1 MIFKETQEEGFDLIS
16 FYNRLNNILYSYI
29 NDYVYN
35 EDIDIYYKMILNIIN
50 KFNYEYVTNQQDLY
64 NKYNKA
70 LHNMMYIYCMLK
82 TNYLKE
88 HNIDSYPYINF
99 NTSLTVF
106 YNQLKSLDKSYQ
118 RKTNSKYI

>member
-35 EDIDIYYKMILNIIN
+35 EEIDIYYKMILNIIN
-50 KFNYEYVTNQQDLY
+50 NFNYEYVANQQDLY

-118 RKTNSKYI
+118 RKKSTN

>member
-35 EDIDIYYKMILNIIN
+35 EDIDNYYKMILKIIN
-50 KFNYEYVTNQQDLY
+50 EFNNEYIINQQDLY

-70 LHNMMYIYCMLK
+70 LQRIIYIYSILK
-82 TNYLKE
+82 TNYFKE
-88 HNIDSYPYINF
+88 HNINQYTYINF
-99 NTSLTVF
+99 NTSLTTF
-106 YNQLKSLDKSYQ
+106 YNNLKSLDKSYI
-118 RKTNSKYI
+118 RKKSTN

>member
-50 KFNYEYVTNQQDLY
+50 NFNCEYVTSQQDLY

-106 YNQLKSLDKSYQ
+106 YNQLKSLDNSYKRKKS
-118 RKTNSKYI
+118 TN

>member
-35 EDIDIYYKMILNIIN
+35 EEIDIYYKMILNIIN

-64 NKYNKA
+64 NKYHKA
-70 LHNMMYIYCMLK
+70 LQK
-82 TNYLKE
+82 
-88 HNIDSYPYINF
+88 IN
-99 NTSLTVF
+99 
-106 YNQLKSLDKSYQ
+106 
-118 RKTNSKYI
+118 

>member
-1 MIFKETQEEGFDLIS
+1 MIFKETKEEGFDLIS

-50 KFNYEYVTNQQDLY
+50 NFNYEYVTSQQDLY

-70 LHNMMYIYCMLK
+70 LQKINYIYCMLK
-82 TNYLKE
+82 TNYLKK
-88 HNIDSYPYINF
+88 HNIDPYTYINM
-99 NTSLTVF
+99 NTSLTTF
-106 YNQLKSLDKSYQ
+106 YNKLKSLDKSYK
-118 RKTNSKYI
+118 RKKSTN

>member
-1 MIFKETQEEGFDLIS
+1 
-16 FYNRLNNILYSYI
+16 
-29 NDYVYN
+29 
-35 EDIDIYYKMILNIIN
+35 
-50 KFNYEYVTNQQDLY
+50 
-64 NKYNKA
+64 
-70 LHNMMYIYCMLK
+70 MMYIYCMLK

-118 RKTNSKYI
+118 RKTN

>member
-50 KFNYEYVTNQQDLY
+50 EFNYEYVTNQQDLY
-64 NKYNKA
+64 NKYNKT
-70 LHNMMYIYCMLK
+70 LQKINYIYCILK
-82 TNYLKE
+82 INYLKE
-88 HNIDSYPYINF
+88 HNIDPYTYINM

-118 RKTNSKYI
+118 RKKSTN

>member
-35 EDIDIYYKMILNIIN
+35 EEIDIYYKMILNIIN
-50 KFNYEYVTNQQDLY
+50 NFSYEYVTSQQDLY
-64 NKYNKA
+64 NKYHKA

-82 TNYLKE
+82 TNYLKK
-88 HNIDSYPYINF
+88 HNIDPYTYINM
-99 NTSLTVF
+99 NTSLTTF
-106 YNQLKSLDKSYQ
+106 YNKLKSLDKSYK
-118 RKTNSKYI
+118 RKKSTN

>member
-50 KFNYEYVTNQQDLY
+50 NFNYEYVTNQQDLY

-118 RKTNSKYI
+118 RKKSTN

>member
-50 KFNYEYVTNQQDLY
+50 NFNCEYVTSQQDLY

-106 YNQLKSLDKSYQ
+106 YNQIKSLDKSYQ
-118 RKTNSKYI
+118 RKKSTN

>member
-35 EDIDIYYKMILNIIN
+35 EEIDIYYKMILYIIN
-50 KFNYEYVTNQQDLY
+50 NFNCEYVTSQQDLY

-70 LHNMMYIYCMLK
+70 LHNMMDIYCMLK
-82 TNYLKE
+82 ANYLKE

-106 YNQLKSLDKSYQ
+106 YNQIKSLDKSYQ
-118 RKTNSKYI
+118 RKTN

>member
-50 KFNYEYVTNQQDLY
+50 NFNYEYVANQQDLY

-118 RKTNSKYI
+118 RKKSTN

>member
-35 EDIDIYYKMILNIIN
+35 EEIDIYYKMILNIIN
-50 KFNYEYVTNQQDLY
+50 NFNCEYVTSQQDLY

-70 LHNMMYIYCMLK
+70 LHSMMYIYCMLK

-118 RKTNSKYI
+118 RKTN